1 MGGSDEDFK
10 SMNDPDFLA
19 ERQRVRETIDALQD
33 RYRRINAEFDRRAAA
48 VWAGSGGVA

>member
-33 RYRRINAEFDRRAAA
+33 RYQRINDEFDRRATAR
-48 VWAGSGGVA
+48 WTGSGGAA